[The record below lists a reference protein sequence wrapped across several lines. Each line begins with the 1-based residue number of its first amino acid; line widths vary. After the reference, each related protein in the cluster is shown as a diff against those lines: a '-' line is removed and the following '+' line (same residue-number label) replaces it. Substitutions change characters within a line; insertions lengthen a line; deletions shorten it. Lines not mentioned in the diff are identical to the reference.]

1 LLRDIDYLND
11 YTSIDECEIQK
22 YIETLLEMG
31 QRDKIALNQ
40 AEIYI
45 SHLKAI
51 VDEAKYDLE
60 YSVLLENVSRKMK
73 IIECSDILDIGE
85 IGKLEEKNLDE
96 LKDTYSL
103 LVEKYVSA
111 NRDDVIEECFFN
123 LKLDG
128 IYNKNEKLADELI
141 ENANAAL
148 ADNDYE
154 ELFDIVN
161 VLYEIDERD

>member
-1 LLRDIDYLND
+1 
-11 YTSIDECEIQK
+11 
-22 YIETLLEMG
+22 MG

>member
-1 LLRDIDYLND
+1 
-11 YTSIDECEIQK
+11 
-22 YIETLLEMG
+22 
-31 QRDKIALNQ
+31 
-40 AEIYI
+40 
-45 SHLKAI
+45 
-51 VDEAKYDLE
+51 
-60 YSVLLENVSRKMK
+60 MK

-85 IGKLEEKNLDE
+85 IGKLAEKNLDE

-103 LVEKYVSA
+103 MVEKYVSA
-111 NRDDVIEECFFN
+111 NRDDVIEECFFIFF
-123 LKLDG
+123 LDG

>member
-1 LLRDIDYLND
+1 
-11 YTSIDECEIQK
+11 
-22 YIETLLEMG
+22 
-31 QRDKIALNQ
+31 
-40 AEIYI
+40 
-45 SHLKAI
+45 
-51 VDEAKYDLE
+51 
-60 YSVLLENVSRKMK
+60 MK

-148 ADNDYE
+148 ADNDDE